1 MHISTDQIIFLKL
14 GPVSLNATLVFT
26 WLVMAIL
33 AGVSWLA
40 TRNISSGLPISRWQN
55 FLEVL
60 VGGIRE
66 QLNQT
71 CHGHV
76 GPYLPFIGTLF
87 LFILLSNVLA
97 FIPGYHPPTGSLS
110 TTAALAF
117 SVFIAVP
124 AYGIAR
130 KGLVPYLK
138 HYVQPA
144 PLMLPFHIIGEISK
158 TISLAVR
165 LYGNMMAGSMIIAIL
180 LIITPLVVPVLMEA
194 LELLIG
200 VLQAYIFSVL
210 STVYIASAAQT
221 HEEMESSQSTSPI
234 KGKE

>member
-1 MHISTDQIIFLKL
+1 MHITTDQIILFEA
-14 GPVSLNATLVFT
+14 GPIHLNATLIYT
-26 WLVMAIL
+26 WLIMAL
-33 AGVSWLA
+33 LVVGSWRA
-40 TRNISSGLPISRWQN
+40 TRNLTSDVPVSRWQH
-55 FLEVL
+55 FLEVV
-60 VGGIRE
+60 VGGIRD

-71 CHGHV
+71 CHGHF

-87 LFILLSNVLA
+87 LFILLANVLA

-110 TTAALAF
+110 TTAALAVC
-117 SVFIAVP
+117 VFVAVP
-124 AYGIAR
+124 AYGVAN
-130 KGLVPYLK
+130 KGLVQYLK
-138 HYVQPA
+138 HYIEPT

-180 LIITPLVVPVLMEA
+180 LIITPLVVPVVMEA

-200 VLQAYIFSVL
+200 GIQAYIFSIL

-221 HEEMESSQSTSPI
+221 HEEMETSQSNSSNR
-234 KGKE
+234 KE